1 MRVPF
6 NPNKSLALVIGAG
19 ARFEAE
25 KLMEQTINDARTV
38 SKQLTRLCKVPEDK
52 IITLCGPEASSHA
65 IEAEL
70 DRIASVTLPDPL
82 EIFFFYFSGHGAVS
96 KHGYCLVCNDNNGKE
111 LDNGLM
117 LSDKLMK
124 KLQAVNTLKM
134 LVLLDCCHAEG
145 MTATAET
152 PFDNEALVIP
162 KPNRLVLSAS
172 HFEQVSFLS
181 RPVSVFTYALLE
193 GLSGKYLLGS
203 DRYITV
209 FDLALFVRERVAAL
223 SKQKQKPQLN
233 VLQNNI
239 TSNFALAHYPE
250 GMQRKP
256 IFDSAFSLVTIDG
269 KSIDTGEPAERD
281 VEFAEGLDWIKN
293 NAITG
298 DGEDLIIKIKGSIRS
313 LNFNLLNAENLVSKM
328 DEAEELRKD
337 ILRESDPN
345 RKKQKSLRLGRI
357 SKEINSSKE
366 YILSLA
372 TTFSRIELNTER
384 LRNAYEEFLKGNADV
399 VDKILDLESLEGEQR
414 EILRSA
420 GEIDEQKKLSDKRRI
435 LNSNEFLLKA
445 SNTLLLDGETDKYRT
460 AETLFLK
467 SIETYRNTVNLFAYG
482 SFLISQNRF
491 HEAAGIFGECIS
503 SYSNAPGDRKKFRGD
518 VASAYQN
525 MAYCLEQLNQF
536 VPAEECYL
544 NSLSIYEDM
553 KREGEDV
560 EKELSAAYNNIANL
574 KMSGPD
580 FQESEQYL
588 LKSLQIKKKLSESG
602 SPENMLSLAFG
613 FLGLGKYLAEKGDY
627 ENSYN
632 INGSAL
638 TILDALRSEFPGKYD
653 AEYARTVNNI
663 AQMLSNMDQIEVA
676 REAFEDCLALRR
688 SLFRNNPAGF
698 SADLSSTLN
707 GYGLME
713 YKQRNFSKAEI
724 LLKEA
729 LDLRRELASDFPDS
743 FEDEFAE
750 SLENYGM
757 LVLNT
762 KGASSAEPFI
772 SESIQII
779 EKLKARMPRIFLLR
793 DARLKYHRAL
803 VHYVAG
809 EVYEAVALSDEALGI
824 ADSHKSSGSAR
835 HLAESIRKFLFEIG
849 RNEERESEKL

>member
-1 MRVPF
+1 MKVPF
-6 NPNKSLALVIGAG
+6 NPKKSLALVTGAG

-25 KLMEQTINDARTV
+25 KLMEQTIDDARIV
-38 SKQLTRLCKVPEDK
+38 SEQLRGLCKIPQDR
-52 IITLCGPEASSHA
+52 IITLCGKDASSNA

-70 DRIASVTLPDPL
+70 DRIALLTLPDPL
-82 EIFFFYFSGHGAVS
+82 EMFFFYFSGHGAVYKGS
-96 KHGYCLVCNDNNGKE
+96 YCLVCNNNDGKR
-111 LDNGLM
+111 LDNG
-117 LSDKLMK
+117 SIFSETLMK
-124 KLQAVNTLKM
+124 KLQAVNALKM

-145 MTATAET
+145 MTASSET
-152 PFDNEALVIP
+152 PVAEDTLVIE

-172 HFEQVSFLS
+172 HFDQVSFLS

-203 DRYITV
+203 DRYVTV
-209 FDLALFVRERVAAL
+209 FDLALYVRERVAAL

-239 TSNFALAHYPE
+239 TSNFALAYCPDS
-250 GMQRKP
+250 MQRTP
-256 IFDSAFSLVTIDG
+256 VFESAFSLVTIDG

-281 VEFAEGLDWIKN
+281 VEFAEGLDWIRN
-293 NAITG
+293 NTITG
-298 DGEDLIIKIKGSIRS
+298 DEENLIIKIKGSIRS
-313 LNFNLLNAENLVSKM
+313 LSYNLLNAENLVSKM

-357 SKEINSSKE
+357 SKEINSRKE

-372 TTFSRIELNTER
+372 TTFSKIELNTER

-420 GEIDEQKKLSDKRRI
+420 EEIDEQKKLSDERRI

-445 SNTLLLDGETDKYRT
+445 SNTLLLDGDAEKYKT
-460 AETLFLK
+460 AEALFLK

-482 SFLISQNRF
+482 TFLISQNKF
-491 HEAAGIFGECIS
+491 KEAAAMFGECIN
-503 SYSNAPGDRKKFRGD
+503 SYSNAPGDRKKYRGD

-525 MAYCLEQLNQF
+525 MAYCLEQLNEF
-536 VPAEECYL
+536 ELAEDCYQ

-553 KREGEDV
+553 RKEGENV
-560 EKELSAAYNNIANL
+560 EMELSAAYNNIANL

-580 FQESEQYL
+580 FAESEQYL
-588 LKSLQIKKKLSESG
+588 LKSLEIKKKLSESG
-602 SPENMLSLAFG
+602 SPESMLSLAFG
-613 FLGLGKYLAEKGDY
+613 FMGLGKYLAEKGDY
-627 ENSYN
+627 VNSYN

-638 TILDALRSEFPGKYD
+638 TILDGLRSEFPGKYD

-663 AQMLSNMDQIEVA
+663 AQMLTNMKQIEVA

-688 SLFRNNPAGF
+688 NLFRNNPAGF
-698 SADLSSTLN
+698 TADLSSTLN
-707 GYGLME
+707 GFGLME
-713 YKQRNFSKAEI
+713 YKQRNFSKAET
-724 LLKEA
+724 LLAEA
-729 LDLRRELASDFPDS
+729 LELRRELARDFPDS

-779 EKLKARMPRIFLLR
+779 EKLKAKMPRIFLLR

-809 EVYEAVALSDEALGI
+809 EIEEAASLSKVALGI
-824 ADSHKSSGSAR
+824 ADGLESSGSAR
-835 HLAESIRKFLFEIG
+835 HLAKSIRKFLFEIG
-849 RNEERESEKL
+849 RNEEHEN